1 MTLNVAGTNAPRRDL
16 AAKLTG
22 EARYTADLKL
32 PGMLHAAIL
41 RSPHPHANVIAVDT
55 AAAQQLPGVRAIITP
70 FTPHS
75 SVRPNPNT
83 PSLSNSGGGPNP
95 NTPSLSSSGGGPNP
109 NTPSLSSPGGG
120 PNPTIPSPSGGGL
133 GWGKLAP
140 DLPILD
146 TRVRFVGDEV
156 AAIAA
161 DDPDTARQAIQ
172 LLRVQYAPLPHALT
186 PEAAL
191 APGAAPIHPGG
202 NLAMGEPLELERG
215 SVADGFA
222 AADVILQDEFEIPTH
237 SAAPLEPRA
246 ALASW
251 NEDNAV
257 AALTVW
263 KTTRGVHADRDA
275 LAAALRIPA
284 HRIRV
289 IGPFLGGGYGNKDET
304 RLAAIAAA
312 LSQIAGRPVRAEY
325 SREDEFIAG
334 RVRHAAKISI
344 RAGFRADATIT
355 AIEADALLDT
365 GAYLAS
371 GPGVARRA
379 GQAILYLYHCANVKY
394 RARLAYT
401 NRPTAGSY
409 RALGAPQGHFALESL
424 MDRAAQHFGMDP
436 LDFRLMNHVRPEG
449 QPGQRATPRRQII
462 DSQPV
467 EGGIPFSSNHL
478 RQCLEQGAAA
488 FGWRTYPNTN
498 TPSAPES
505 LNIPNPSAP
514 ESLNIPNPSAPESL
528 TPPNP
533 SAPESPNIPNPSHP
547 ESLNT
552 PTPPN
557 TKIPSPSGGGLGWG
571 RTPESPN
578 PTIRRGRGMSI
589 MLYRGGPG
597 APSAAEVRVEK
608 SGAVKLIT
616 GLMDVGEGATTVLP
630 QIAAEILGAEYA
642 QVAAEFADT
651 RGTPD
656 APITA
661 GSTATF
667 STGAAVVQAAT
678 QVRQSLLEI
687 ASSVLEAPAQD
698 LDAAQGWIF
707 VKSDPA
713 RRMPLTEV
721 AARMDG
727 EALSV
732 TATITPGSPDYI
744 VNSFGAH
751 FAEVEV
757 DTATGRVRVLRYTA
771 AHDSGRIINPRAAL
785 NQAEGAISQML
796 GFALSEELITDPITG
811 LTLNPGYLE
820 HKSPTIQDYP
830 EIQILFTDTP
840 DPIGPLGAKALGEV
854 PTPGVAPA
862 IANAIHHATG
872 LRPRR
877 PPFTPDRV
885 LTGLLESDNITP
897 IQ

>member
-1 MTLNVAGTNAPRRDL
+1 MTLNVAGTDAPRRDL
-16 AAKLTG
+16 PAKLTG

-41 RSPHPHANVIAVDT
+41 RSPHPHAEILAIDT

-70 FTPHS
+70 FTPA
-75 SVRPNPNT
+75 
-83 PSLSNSGGGPNP
+83 SN
-95 NTPSLSSSGGGPNP
+95 
-109 NTPSLSSPGGG
+109 
-120 PNPTIPSPSGGGL
+120 IPAPAGGGL
-133 GWGKLAP
+133 GWGPGWGKLAP

-222 AADVILQDEFEIPTH
+222 AAEVILQDQFEIPTH

-251 NEDNAV
+251 DEDDAD

-275 LAAALRIPA
+275 LAAALRLPA
-284 HRIRV
+284 DRIRV
-289 IGPFLGGGYGNKDET
+289 IGPFLGGGYGSKDES
-304 RLAAIAAA
+304 RLSAIAAV

-344 RAGFRADATIT
+344 RAGFRADAAIT

-424 MDRAAQHFGMDP
+424 MDRAAQHFGIDP

-449 QPGQRATPRRQII
+449 QPGQRATPPHQII

-488 FGWRTYPNTN
+488 FGWRTYPDT
-498 TPSAPES
+498 
-505 LNIPNPSAP
+505 PNPSR
-514 ESLNIPNPSAPESL
+514 
-528 TPPNP
+528 
-533 SAPESPNIPNPSHP
+533 P

-552 PTPPN
+552 PAA
-557 TKIPSPSGGGLGWG
+557 KIPSPSGGGLGWG
-571 RTPESPN
+571 RSPNPPN

-597 APSAAEVRVEK
+597 SPSAAEVRIEK

-642 QVAAEFADT
+642 QVAAVFADT

-667 STGAAVVQAAT
+667 STGTAVVQAAT

-687 ASSVLEAPAQD
+687 ASSALEAPAQD

-713 RRMPLTEV
+713 RRMPLTEA

-727 EALSV
+727 EALSA

-757 DTATGRVRVLRYTA
+757 DTNTGRVRVLRYTA

-830 EIQILFTDTP
+830 EIQILFTNTP

-854 PTPGVAPA
+854 PTAGVAPA

-872 LRPRR
+872 IRPRR
-877 PPFTPDRV
+877 TPFTPDRV